1 MKRLI
6 PKSRFRKEEITKGDS
21 IKDKKSLRKDA
32 KLNTELLYR
41 ARQAWDN
48 LFDFR
53 ERRKRII
60 RYIHG
65 DQWGDWVLDENG
77 NPVRERERIMKRLG
91 GIVLQSNYMI
101 KYFTTLKGVY
111 AKSASLPVC
120 FARQQKADAKS
131 SMMTNTLQTN
141 YENNNELDLLIYE
154 FGELLR
160 GGMPVVVEEWSNHN
174 GIEDSYTF
182 DVNPD
187 YFFFEGGGNDPR
199 LWDETLV
206 GEIRDYPLGEL
217 AEELSREDE
226 DCIYTY
232 EALKDI
238 YRSYLRNEYDL
249 NAIQYTDANKDISWD
264 LPSKENLCRTYRI
277 WTKEHRIRYRCVDI
291 MDRETPLYKI
301 EENDLPQVLAENEK
315 RIQEGTNAGMSI
327 DDIPLIE
334 YKQIWDQYWYLH
346 ILGPNGEVLLE
357 KETPYE
363 HGSHPYVYCAY
374 EYVNGD
380 IIPFM
385 NNIVDQQRAVN
396 RLLTQKDA
404 MVQQA
409 LKGLKM
415 IPKDC
420 VPEGM
425 SNYEFA
431 EQFVEIGSF
440 IFYTPSRSGNKPE
453 VITTNSQDAG
463 VTELLQMHKASME
476 EITNISGALQG
487 QTPSSGTSASRYAM
501 ETENSNT
508 AIASLIKKFNTFE
521 IDLARKKLKTI
532 QQYYNEPRNIST
544 SRSSGYVDYMMYEP
558 KEVRDIDFMISI
570 KEGADTPVSRMLLND
585 LAMQMWQAGQISAE
599 QMLQS
604 SYYPGKEELLQA
616 VKSAN
621 EERENMAQQMPQQQ
635 NAI

>member
-6 PKSRFRKEEITKGDS
+6 PKSRFRKEEQTKGDS
-21 IKDKKSLRKDA
+21 VKDKRLIRKDA
-32 KLNTELLYR
+32 KYNTDLLYR

-48 LFDFR
+48 LNDFR

-65 DQWGDWVLDENG
+65 DQWGDWVLDEDG
-77 NPVRERERIMKRLG
+77 KPVRERERIMKRLG
-91 GIVLQSNYMI
+91 GIATQSNFMI

-111 AKSASLPVC
+111 AKGASLPVC
-120 FARQQKADAKS
+120 FARQKEADIKS
-131 SMMTNTLQTN
+131 TIMTNALQTN
-141 YENNNELDLLIYE
+141 YENNNEKDILIYE
-154 FGELLR
+154 FGELCR
-160 GGMPVVVEEWSNHN
+160 GGMPIVVEEWTTHN
-174 GIEDSYTF
+174 GVEDTYTF

-206 GEIRDYPLGEL
+206 GEIRDYTLGEL

-226 DCIYTY
+226 DCFYTY

-238 YRSYLRNEYDL
+238 YRPYIQ
-249 NAIQYTDANKDISWD
+249 NAYNIDALQFTDANKDISWD
-264 LPSKENLCRTYRI
+264 TPNKENICRTYRI

-291 MDRETPLYKI
+291 MDRTNPLYKI
-301 EENDLPQVLAENEK
+301 EESDLPQVKAENDR
-315 RIQEGTNAGMSI
+315 RIREGLEAGMI
-327 DDIPLIE
+327 LEDIPLIE

-346 ILGPNGEVLLE
+346 VLGPQGEILLE

-363 HGSHPYVYCAY
+363 HGSHPYVFCAY

-404 MVQQA
+404 MMQQD

-425 SNYEFA
+425 SNSEFA

-440 IFYTPSRSGNKPE
+440 IFYTPSKSGNKPE
-453 VITTNSQDAG
+453 VITTNSQNAG
-463 VTELLQMHKASME
+463 VTELLQIHKQAME

-487 QTPSSGTSASRYAM
+487 QSPTSGTSASRYAM

-508 AIASLIKKFNTFE
+508 AIAALIQKFNSFE
-521 IDLARKKLKTI
+521 TDLAKKKLKNI
-532 QQYYNEPRNIST
+532 QQYYTEPRNIST
-544 SRSSGYVDYMMYEP
+544 SRSSGLVQYMMYEP
-558 KEVRDIDFMISI
+558 REVKDIDFMISI
-570 KEGADTPVSRMLLND
+570 KEGTDTPVSRMMLND
-585 LAMQMWQAGQISAE
+585 LALQLWQAGQINAE
-599 QMLQS
+599 QMLS
-604 SYYPGKEELLQA
+604 TSYYPGKEELLQA
-616 VKSAN
+616 IKAQN
-621 EERENMAQQMPQQQ
+621 ENAQNQQDQ
-635 NAI
+635 LEQINQ

>member
-1 MKRLI
+1 MKKLI
-6 PKSRFRKEEITKGDS
+6 AKSRFRKEHITKGDS
-21 IKDKKSLRKDA
+21 IKDKRILRKDA
-32 KLNTELLYR
+32 KCNTELLYR

-48 LFDFR
+48 LYNFR

-77 NPVRERERIMKRLG
+77 QPVRERERIMKRLG
-91 GIVLQSNYMI
+91 GIVLQSNFMI

-111 AKSASLPVC
+111 AKGLSLPVC
-120 FARQQKADAKS
+120 FARMKDADAKS
-131 SMMTNTLQTN
+131 TMLTNALQTN
-141 YENNNELDLLIYE
+141 YDNNNEKDLLVYE
-154 FGELLR
+154 FGELCRSGL
-160 GGMPVVVEEWSNHN
+160 PVVVEEWTTHN
-174 GIEDSYTF
+174 GVEDTYTF

-232 EALKDI
+232 ETLKEI
-238 YRSYLRNEYDL
+238 YRPYLRSEYNI
-249 NAIQYTDANKDISWD
+249 NAVQYTEANKDASWD
-264 LPSKENLCRTYRI
+264 TPSKENLCRTYRI
-277 WTKEHRIRYRCVDI
+277 WTKEHRVRYRCVDI
-291 MDRETPLYKI
+291 MDTQNPLFKI
-301 EENDLPQVLAENEK
+301 EEDDLSQIKAENEA
-315 RIQEGTNAGMSI
+315 RIKQGTAAGMAVE
-327 DDIPLIE
+327 DIPLIE
-334 YKQIWDQYWYLH
+334 YKQIWDQYWYLQ
-346 ILGPNGEVLLE
+346 ILGPNGEILLE

-420 VPEGM
+420 IPEGM
-425 SNYEFA
+425 SATEFA

-440 IFYTPSRSGNKPE
+440 IFYTPSKSGNKPE
-453 VITTNSQDAG
+453 IITTNSQDAG
-463 VTELLQMHKASME
+463 VTELLQIHKQSME
-476 EITNISGALQG
+476 EITNITGALQG
-487 QTPSSGTSASRYAM
+487 QTPTSGTSASRYAM

-508 AIASLIKKFNTFE
+508 AIAALIQKFNTFE
-521 IDLARKKLKTI
+521 IDLARKKLKNI
-532 QQYYNEPRNIST
+532 QQFYTEPRNIST
-544 SRSSGYVDYMMYEP
+544 SRSSGLVDYSMYEP
-558 KEVRDIDFMISI
+558 KEVRDIDAMISI

-585 LAMQMWQAGQISAE
+585 LAMQMWQAGQITAE
-599 QMLQS
+599 QMLS
-604 SYYPGKEELLQA
+604 ASYYPGKEELLQA
-616 VKSAN
+616 VKTAN
-621 EERENMAQQMPQQQ
+621 EQAQQQVQNQQVQPQ
-635 NAI
+635 

>member
-6 PKSRFRKEEITKGDS
+6 PKSRFRKEERTQGDS
-21 IKDKKSLRKDA
+21 IKDKRRLRKDS
-32 KLNTELLYR
+32 KYNTELLYR

-48 LFDFR
+48 LFSFR

-77 NPVRERERIMKRLG
+77 NPIRERDRIAKRMG
-91 GIVLQSNYMI
+91 GIVLQSNFMI

-111 AKSASLPVC
+111 SKGVSLPVC
-120 FARQQKADAKS
+120 FARHEEADAKS
-131 SMMTNTLQTN
+131 TIMTNALQTN
-141 YENNNELDLLIYE
+141 YDNNNEKDLLIYE
-154 FGELLR
+154 FGELCR
-160 GGMPVVVEEWSNHN
+160 GGLPVVVEEWAVRN
-174 GIEDSYTF
+174 GVEDTYTF

-199 LWDETLV
+199 LWDETLI

-226 DCIYTY
+226 DCYYTY
-232 EALKDI
+232 EMLKEV
-238 YRSYLRNEYDL
+238 YRPYLRNEYNI
-249 NAIQYTDANKDISWD
+249 NAVQFTEANKEVAWD

-277 WTKEHRIRYRCVDI
+277 WTKEHRVRYRCVDI
-291 MDRETPLYKI
+291 MDKQNPLFKI
-301 EENDLPQVLAENEK
+301 EESDLPQVIAENES
-315 RIQEGTNAGMSI
+315 RIAQGLAAGMVI
-327 DDIPLIE
+327 EDIPLIE
-334 YKQIWDQYWYLH
+334 YKQIWDQYWYMQ
-346 ILGPNGEVLLE
+346 ILGPQGEVLLE

-404 MVQQA
+404 MMQQS

-425 SNYEFA
+425 SNSEFA

-440 IFYTPSRSGNKPE
+440 IFYTPSKSGNKPE

-463 VTELLQMHKASME
+463 VTELLQIHKQSME

-487 QTPSSGTSASRYAM
+487 QSPTSGTSASRYAM

-508 AIASLIKKFNTFE
+508 AIASLVQKFNSFE
-521 IDLARKKLKTI
+521 IDLARKKLKNI
-532 QQYYNEPRNIST
+532 QQFYTEKRNIST
-544 SRSSGYVDYMMYEP
+544 ARSTGLVEYSMYEP
-558 KEVRDIDFMISI
+558 NEVRDIDFMISV
-570 KEGADTPVSRMLLND
+570 KEGSDTPVSRMLLND
-585 LAMQMWQAGQISAE
+585 LAMQLWQAGQITAE
-599 QMLQS
+599 QMLSS

-621 EERENMAQQMPQQQ
+621 EQAQNMNQQTPEQ
-635 NAI
+635 A